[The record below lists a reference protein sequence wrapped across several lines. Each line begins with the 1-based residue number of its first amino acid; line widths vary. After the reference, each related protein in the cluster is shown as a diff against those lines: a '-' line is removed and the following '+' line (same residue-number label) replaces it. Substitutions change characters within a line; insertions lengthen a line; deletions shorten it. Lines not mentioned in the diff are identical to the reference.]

1 VANDGLW
8 VKQER
13 GTAKQWWALQQPHI
27 CEFKT
32 WIMINI
38 DQLHHLKISWHSYMC
53 FFSHFD
59 SIHHQWQMMAFGSNW
74 NKQQQN
80 SGGHCSTHIFVNSRH
95 GL

>member
-8 VKQER
+8 VKYEPEA
-13 GTAKQWWALQQPHI
+13 GKQWWALHQPHI
-27 CEFKT
+27 CKFKT

-38 DQLHHLKISWHSYMC
+38 DQLHHLKINWHSYMW

-59 SIHHQWQMMAFGSNW
+59 LIPDKCQMMAFGSSRNM
-74 NKQQQN
+74 KQQN
-80 SGGHCSTHIFVNSRH
+80 SGGHSSNRIFVNSRR